1 MQISTI
7 ERSPRRSQHVVHASA
22 ALAQPMWTM
31 PVVFWHDDAVWG
43 WYWVSSTATV
53 ACETLL
59 SGEMQSG

>member
-22 ALAQPMWTM
+22 ALAQAMWTM

-43 WYWVSSTATV
+43 
-53 ACETLL
+53 
-59 SGEMQSG
+59 